1 MIYDILEKVPPKG
14 SEQRYDPNNFDPS
27 YDYGGKYFILIK
39 NKLELHTLPTKNIIY
54 IVLLRLKFSVKIKI
68 YVVNKSIY

>member
-27 YDYGGKYFILIK
+27 YDYGGKYFIIIK
-39 NKLELHTLPTKNIIY
+39 NKFELHTLPTK
-54 IVLLRLKFSVKIKI
+54 KT
-68 YVVNKSIY
+68 

>member
-39 NKLELHTLPTKNIIY
+39 KKFELHTLPTKKHNIHCIA
-54 IVLLRLKFSVKIKI
+54 
-68 YVVNKSIY
+68 SIEIFG